1 MEKSFIIDRNKRR
14 FLALHDML
22 EEIESTL
29 HKNIEEDFSLI
40 REKIGEFQKTIDD
53 FQHMEDQ
60 ISLALLNRDP
70 KD

>member
-1 MEKSFIIDRNKRR
+1 
-14 FLALHDML
+14 ML

>member
-1 MEKSFIIDRNKRR
+1 MEKSFIIDRNKRL

>member
-1 MEKSFIIDRNKRR
+1 MEIDRNKRR

-22 EEIESTL
+22 EKMENEMHSHIER
-29 HKNIEEDFSLI
+29 DFSLI

-60 ISLALLNRDP
+60 ISLALLSRDP

>member
-22 EEIESTL
+22 EDIESTL